1 MAKEVRW
8 QHCVLRHFFS
18 ICLVLFLLSS
28 LSLSHAADGISYEV
42 NVLGIEYDEFN
53 RISSTFDEASILKN
67 RSGDPFV
74 SVANLRSNINA
85 DVEILEKILRAEG
98 YYNGSVEPQFIRNDN
113 HFIISLSVLPGQL
126 YTFGKISITFI
137 NNQIDEDITR
147 KINDALIIQEGEPA
161 RAVPVIISEENVST
175 DLPKYGY
182 PFADNVESDIIVDH
196 REQVLNVTLSVDPG
210 TRRKMGGVKFEG
222 LSSVKED
229 HLRKFII
236 WQNDSYYEQRYVD
249 QLRNRIIESNLFSGV
264 NIDVVPAEDDHADI
278 IINHI
283 EAKHRTVGT
292 SIGYSTA
299 EGIGGEISW
308 SHRNFLGTG
317 YRLRT
322 TARASEIEQSL
333 SGQLELP
340 HFKRLDQ
347 TLSFETVASRQDTN
361 AFFAH
366 VLETRVGI
374 DRVVTDNLALLGS
387 VELEYDD
394 VTDLIGD
401 RDFLIVALPVGVRW
415 DNSDNLL
422 DPSKGMRASFI
433 TAPGYGFAD
442 DSFHFLKTEMRA
454 SAYFPLTESEKFVF
468 AMRARLGSIVGV
480 ENETLPATRR
490 FFSGGGGSIRG
501 YGFQRVG
508 PIGSDDNPFGGRSV
522 NEAALELRWKFENN
536 LGMVLFTEG
545 GNVYTDTTPQFN
557 DFRYAAGVGA
567 RYSTG
572 FGPVRFDVAFPLN
585 KREGDSSFQLY
596 ISLGQAF

>member
-1 MAKEVRW
+1 MMRGIFLL
-8 QHCVLRHFFS
+8 HRNFS
-18 ICLVLFLLSS
+18 IAFFALKFCFSS
-28 LSLSHAADGISYEV
+28 LSFAAADISYEIV
-42 NVLGIEYDEFN
+42 VTGIEGDDFKV
-53 RISSTFDEASILKN
+53 ISSTFDEASILKN
-67 RSGDPFV
+67 RSDNPFI
-74 SVANLRSNINA
+74 SVANLRSNIE
-85 DVEILEKILRAEG
+85 DDREILEKILRAEG
-98 YYNGSVEPQFIRNDN
+98 YYNGSVEQQFIRNDN
-113 HFIISLSVLPGQL
+113 HFNISFKVVPGSL
-126 YTFGKISITFI
+126 YTFGNIKVIFI
-137 NNQIDEDITR
+137 ENQIDEEISK
-147 KINDALIIQEGEPA
+147 KINDALVIENGASAE
-161 RAVPVIISEENVST
+161 AVPVIISEENIST
-175 DLPKYGY
+175 SLPKFGY
-182 PFADNVESDIIVDH
+182 PFAGEVESEIIVDH
-196 REQVLNVTLSVDPG
+196 REQVLNVTFSINPG
-210 TRRKMGGVKFEG
+210 RRRRMGAVKFEG
-222 LSSVKED
+222 LNSVKEE

-236 WQNDSYYEQRYVD
+236 WSDDTYYEQRYVD

-264 NIDVVPAEDDHADI
+264 NIDVIPAEDDRADLV
-278 IINHI
+278 INHI

-299 EGIGGEISW
+299 EGIGGEVSW
-308 SHRNFLGTG
+308 AHRNFLGTG

-333 SGQLELP
+333 AAQLELP
-340 HFKRLDQ
+340 HFKQLDQ
-347 TLSFETVASRQDTN
+347 TLSFEAIASRQDTN

-366 VLETRVGI
+366 VLETRAGI
-374 DRVVTDNLALLGS
+374 DRVVTDNFALLGS
-387 VELEYDD
+387 VEIEYDD

-401 RDFLIVALPVGVRW
+401 RDFLILALPVGVRW
-415 DNSDNLL
+415 DSSDNLL
-422 DPSKGMRASFI
+422 DPNKGMRASFI

-454 SAYFPLTESEKFVF
+454 SAYFPLTSSENFIF
-468 AMRARLGSIVGV
+468 AMRTRLGSIVGV

-508 PIGSDDNPFGGRSV
+508 PIGIDNNPFGGRSV

-536 LGMVLFTEG
+536 IGLVLFTEG
-545 GNVYTDTTPQFN
+545 GNVYEETTPQFD

-585 KREGDSSFQLY
+585 KRAGDSSFQIY